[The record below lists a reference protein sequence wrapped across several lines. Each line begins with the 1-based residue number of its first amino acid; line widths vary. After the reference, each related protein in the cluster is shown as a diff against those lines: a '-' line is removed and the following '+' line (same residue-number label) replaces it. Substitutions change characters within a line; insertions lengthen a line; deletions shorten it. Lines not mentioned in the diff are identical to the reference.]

1 MTALLRWL
9 TLMMLAASL
18 LAGCGSVE
26 QFLPG
31 QQEAR
36 RAAEQSH
43 DLQLRVMR
51 FADRYA
57 GRTKDAL
64 LDFQGS
70 SDDRLRAQTW
80 KLQQVQAAYTIAS
93 GPDPVTNALDMV
105 VLASLSNMVVN
116 DWPVT
121 QRYGDRVRPLQ
132 EAHREMERQ
141 AWGLVKGVLTDA
153 QTAQLHDIII
163 NWRRENPGFRSVAY
177 IRFND
182 LAKSTGAREEVAEEP
197 GGESSLFSVLG
208 LDPLRELDPALRE
221 IAQTRQLAERSIY
234 YFQHVPNLVDLQA
247 EQFSDQVVA
256 MPETKSLLASVD
268 RASLVGD
275 ASERM
280 VQSLPEILD
289 REREALLSQ
298 LMQGL
303 DERTGEIGA
312 LSDDLRSTL
321 ATGTETANAVHA
333 TLETA
338 DRISARFANTKTADT
353 SRPFDIREYSEAAEN
368 AAVAAHELDVLAE
381 RADSVIPVMRQA
393 TDETADRLERI
404 INHLFL
410 ELLMLILA
418 AIAASLLAALVYRAV
433 VVRIEKHDTGAHAA
447 R

>member
-1 MTALLRWL
+1 MIALVRSL
-9 TLMMLAASL
+9 TLMTLAASL

-36 RAAEQSH
+36 HAAEQSH
-43 DLQLRVMR
+43 DLQLRVME

-70 SDDRLRAQTW
+70 PDDRLRAQTW

-93 GPDPVTNALDMV
+93 GPNPVSNALDMV

-132 EAHREMERQ
+132 QAHREMERQ

-153 QTAQLHDIII
+153 QTAQLHNIII

-182 LAKSTGAREEVAEEP
+182 LAKSTGAREAAAAGP
-197 GGESSLFSVLG
+197 GAESSLFSVLG
-208 LDPLRELDPALRE
+208 LDPLTELDPAVRE
-221 IAQTRQLAERSIY
+221 IAQSRQLAERSIY
-234 YFQHVPNLVDLQA
+234 YFQHVPNLLDMQA
-247 EQFSDQVVA
+247 EQFTDQVAA

-289 REREALLSQ
+289 REREALLAQ
-298 LMQGL
+298 LMQGF
-303 DERTGEIGA
+303 DERTGEIGT
-312 LSDDLRSTL
+312 LSDNVRSTL
-321 ATGTETANAVHA
+321 VVGTETANAVHA
-333 TLETA
+333 TLETV
-338 DRISARFANTKTADT
+338 DRISTKKADT
-353 SRPFDIREYSEAAEN
+353 SRPFDIREYSEAADK
-368 AAVAAHELDVLAE
+368 AAVAAHELGVLAE
-381 RADSVIPVMRQA
+381 RADIVVPALRQA

-410 ELLMLILA
+410 DLLALILA
-418 AIAASLLAALVYRAV
+418 AVAASLLAVLVYRAV
-433 VVRIEKHDTGAHAA
+433 VARVEKRDTGARAA